1 VRSLALG
8 PLLVAL
14 AVPVAA
20 GAAGSATPAPADA
33 PPPALAEANI
43 ARVVAPT
50 PARPR
55 LDGPATR
62 TIAAVAPL
70 AHGQTQLRVV
80 DRRELDGRWFVR
92 VLLPE
97 RPNGAAVWVAADRVV
112 LLRTR
117 WHVYVDRRARRLT
130 ITRGGRPV
138 RSARVVVGA
147 PRSPTPAGEFAI
159 SERVAQRSAD
169 EFVGPWVLAITAFSG
184 TYQQFDGG
192 PGRVAIHG
200 RGGASLSD
208 PLGTAR
214 SHGCVRVTNA
224 LIRWMARHLQAG
236 VPVTIR

>member
-1 VRSLALG
+1 MRPFG
-8 PLLVAL
+8 PLLAAL

-20 GAAGSATPAPADA
+20 SAAGPVGAVASAAPAPPGAVA
-33 PPPALAEANI
+33 TANV

-55 LDGPATR
+55 LRGPASR
-62 TIAAVAPL
+62 TIAPVAPL

-80 DRRELDGRWFVR
+80 ARREVAGRWFVR

-97 RPNGAAVWVAADRVV
+97 RPNGSSAWVAADRVV
-112 LLRTR
+112 LLHTR
-117 WHVYVDRRARRLT
+117 WHVYVDRRARR
-130 ITRGGRPV
+130 IVVTRGGRRV

-159 SERVAQRSAD
+159 SERVAQRSAHG
-169 EFVGPWVLAITAFSG
+169 FVGPWVLAITAFSG
-184 TYQQFDGG
+184 TYRQFDGG

-200 RGGASLSD
+200 RGGASLRD

-214 SHGCVRVTNA
+214 SHGCVRVGNA
-224 LIRWMARHLQAG
+224 LVRWMARHLQAG
-236 VPVTIR
+236 TPVTIR